1 MVLRGTQGLVATNH
15 TQEYQVRCQVR
26 CQAKCQVKCQV
37 RCQDL
42 IWTDTGCQ
50 LQDQEDQ
57 EQLQATLATLQVWED
72 PRAMMA

>member
-50 LQDQEDQ
+50 LQ
-57 EQLQATLATLQVWED
+57 ATLATLQVWED